1 MCNSS
6 GEENKNNKSTI
17 LVSFTKKVEQ
27 IKNILAQGKKL
38 AKSQVHKYIKIKPQR
53 EDTAS
58 FSFDEKE
65 KIEFQ
70 YQGVLVKLDLQKS
83 VSQFDSLVKAHIVE
97 RIGLM

>member
-1 MCNSS
+1 MCAIHRSNKKIRTNQNS
-6 GEENKNNKSTI
+6 
-17 LVSFTKKVEQ
+17 
-27 IKNILAQGKKL
+27 LAQGKKFV
-38 AKSQVHKYIKIKPQR
+38 KSQVHKYIKIKPQR

-83 VSQFDSLVKAHIVE
+83 VSQFDSFVKAHIIE